1 VLEIMELLG
10 LALALFGAAI
20 AGGMAGVGSAI
31 GIGIAGESAAGVM
44 SEDPD
49 KFAKCL
55 MLQALPGTQGFYGF
69 IIVFMVLIKLQMF
82 GTPVSVSWVQGL
94 MIFAACMPVALACWY
109 SAIYQGKTSAAAI
122 QMISKKPDAM
132 GKALVLPAMVE
143 TYAVLSLLT
152 SILLL
157 TFGVQLS

>member
-1 VLEIMELLG
+1 MELLG
-10 LALALFGAAI
+10 LALALFGAAL

-44 SEDPD
+44 TEDPD

-69 IIVFMVLIKLQMF
+69 IIVFMVMNKLEMF
-82 GTPVSVSWVQGL
+82 GSPRLVSWLEGL
-94 MIFAACMPVALACWY
+94 MIFAACMPVALACWW
-109 SAIYQGKTSAAAI
+109 SAVYQGKTSAAAI
-122 QMISKKPDAM
+122 QMISKKPDAV

-157 TFGVQLS
+157 TFGVQLG

>member
-1 VLEIMELLG
+1 MELLG
-10 LALALFGAAI
+10 LALALFGAAL
-20 AGGMAGVGSAI
+20 AGGLAGVGSAI
-31 GIGIAGESAAGVM
+31 GVGIAGESAAGVM

-49 KFAKCL
+49 KFVKCL

-69 IIVFMVLIKLQMF
+69 IIVFMVMTKLNMF
-82 GTPVSVSWVQGL
+82 GTPLVVSWLQGL
-94 MIFAACMPVALACWY
+94 MVFAACMPVALACWF
-109 SAIYQGKTSAAAI
+109 SAISQGKASAAAI
-122 QMISKKPDAM
+122 QMISKKPDAV

-157 TFGVQLS
+157 MFGVQLG

>member
-1 VLEIMELLG
+1 MESLG
-10 LALALFGAAI
+10 LALALFGAAL

-49 KFAKCL
+49 KFVKCL

-69 IIVFMVLIKLQMF
+69 IVVFWVLVMKLNMLSA
-82 GTPVSVSWVQGL
+82 PVAISWVQGL
-94 MIFAACMPVALACWY
+94 MIFASCLPVALACWY
-109 SAIYQGKTSAAAI
+109 SAIWQGKTSAASI

-157 TFGVQLS
+157 EFGVQLG